1 MGPKENYFTQQPV
14 GMSPMKQQHIKAKRK
29 DTRLLHRKEIRRK
42 KETCPCKATK
52 IKSVSLFSPK
62 LNQTLKKLR

>member
-1 MGPKENYFTQQPV
+1 MF
-14 GMSPMKQQHIKAKRK
+14 PMKQQHIKAKRK

-52 IKSVSLFSPK
+52 MKSVSLFSPK